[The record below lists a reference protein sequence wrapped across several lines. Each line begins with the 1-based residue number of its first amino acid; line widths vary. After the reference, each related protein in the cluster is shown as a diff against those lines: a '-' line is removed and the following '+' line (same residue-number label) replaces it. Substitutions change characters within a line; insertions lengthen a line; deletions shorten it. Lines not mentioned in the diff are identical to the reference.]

1 MLKVFLF
8 NSETYLELRDDENA
22 TGQGVAALF
31 LVALSYAV
39 GFALFIGPLELY
51 SLLVGVISQVILSM
65 LAGLIWAGTAFLVS
79 TKLLR
84 GKAKFWQVARPLLF
98 SYAPGVFFVLIAIP
112 VEPFYLA
119 VTVAVFVW
127 MIVGGVVALKNAVGF
142 GYDRSMLTY
151 IVGFLIGILVAGF
164 FNV

>member
-1 MLKVFLF
+1 MLRVFRF
-8 NSETYLELRDDENA
+8 NSQNYLELRDDENA
-22 TGQGVAALF
+22 TGQAVAALF

-39 GFALFIGPLELY
+39 GFALFIGPFDFY
-51 SLLVGVISQVILSM
+51 SLLVGVMSQLILSM

-84 GKAKFWQVARPLLF
+84 GKAKFWQVARPLFF
-98 SYAPGVFFVLIAIP
+98 SYTPGLLFVLIAIP
-112 VEPFYLA
+112 VEPVYLA
-119 VTVAVFVW
+119 VTVVVFVW
-127 MIVGGVVALKNAVGF
+127 MIAGGVVALKNAIGF
-142 GYDRSMLTY
+142 GYDRSMLAY